1 MTTYC
6 KHFNHD
12 TRMCELFK
20 KDTPP
25 DDDLVCFH
33 NGECGYPFE
42 MIPDGF
48 TCNHFVKGEEE
59 P

>member
-6 KHFNHD
+6 KHFDHA
-12 TRMCELFK
+12 TRMCDLFIE
-20 KDTPP
+20 DGP
-25 DDDLVCFH
+25 DDLVCFY

-48 TCNHFVKGEEE
+48 TCNSFEKGVEE